1 MRSRCISARPVQNGA
16 QQLRKGPGMILY
28 PAIDLK
34 DGKAVRLYKG
44 EMERATVFNDDPA
57 AQAMEFVAAGCEWLH
72 LVDLN
77 GAFAGEPVN
86 AAPVEAILSQTKVPA
101 QLGGGIRDMAT
112 IERWLDRGL
121 ARVILG
127 TVAVE
132 NPDLVR
138 QAARAFPGQVAVGI
152 DARKGMVAT
161 KGWAEETD
169 VTATDLARSF
179 EDAGVAAIIYT
190 DINRDGAM
198 QGPNVAETAA
208 LARAVSIPVIASGGV
223 SSLDDLRALKNC
235 GAPLNGAISGRA
247 LYDGAID
254 LKEALAVLRG

>member
-1 MRSRCISARPVQNGA
+1 
-16 QQLRKGPGMILY
+16 MILY

-34 DGKAVRLYKG
+34 DGHAVRLFKG
-44 EMERATVFNDDPA
+44 EMDKATVFNEDPA

-77 GAFAGEPVN
+77 GAFAGTPVN
-86 AAPVEAILSQTKVPA
+86 AAPVEEILKRCKVPA

-121 ARVILG
+121 TRVILG

-138 QAARAFPGQVAVGI
+138 EAARAFPGHVAVGI
-152 DARKGMVAT
+152 VARKGMVAT

-169 VTATDLARSF
+169 VTATDLAKSF

-198 QGPNVAETAA
+198 QGPNVEETAA
-208 LARAVSIPVIASGGV
+208 LANAVSIPVIASGGV
-223 SSLDDLRALKNC
+223 SSLDDLKALKSC

-254 LKEALAVLRG
+254 LGEALRVLKA

>member
-1 MRSRCISARPVQNGA
+1 
-16 QQLRKGPGMILY
+16 MILY

-34 DGKAVRLYKG
+34 DGAAVRLVHG
-44 EMERATVFNDDPA
+44 EMDSATVFNTDPA
-57 AQAMEFVAAGCEWLH
+57 AQAQRFIEAGCQWLH

-77 GAFAGEPVN
+77 GAFAGAPVN
-86 AAPVEAILSQTKVPA
+86 AAPVEAILASCDVPA

-112 IERWLDRGL
+112 IEMWLSKGL

-138 QAARAFPGQVAVGI
+138 AAARAFPGQVAVGI
-152 DARKGMVAT
+152 DARGGRVAT

-169 VTATDLARSF
+169 VNATDLALSF

-198 QGPNVAETAA
+198 KGPNVEATAA

-223 SSLDDLRALKNC
+223 SALADLTALRDTQVI
-235 GAPLNGAISGRA
+235 AGAISGRA

-254 LKEALAVLRG
+254 LAEALAALED

>member
-1 MRSRCISARPVQNGA
+1 
-16 QQLRKGPGMILY
+16 MILY

-34 DGKAVRLYKG
+34 DGVCVRLLRG
-44 EMERATVFNDDPA
+44 EMDAATVFNDDPA
-57 AQAMEFVAAGCEWLH
+57 AQALSFQRAGCEWMH

-86 AAPVEAILSQTKVPA
+86 GAAVEAILAAVDVPA

-112 IERWLDRGL
+112 IETWLGKGL

-132 NPDLVR
+132 NPELVR

-152 DARKGMVAT
+152 DARDGLVAT

-169 VTATDLARSF
+169 VTVSDLARSF

-198 QGPNVAETAA
+198 QGPNVAATAA

-223 SSLDDLRALKNC
+223 SSLADLIALRDC
-235 GAPLNGAISGRA
+235 GAPLDGAISGRA

-254 LKEALAVLRG
+254 LAEALKVLRG

>member
-1 MRSRCISARPVQNGA
+1 
-16 QQLRKGPGMILY
+16 MILF

-34 DGKAVRLYKG
+34 DGQAVRLVHG
-44 EMERATVFNDDPA
+44 DMEKSTVFNDDPA
-57 AQAMEFVAAGCEWLH
+57 AQARSFVEAGCQWLH

-86 AAPVEAILSQTKVPA
+86 AAPVEAILASCDVPA

-112 IERWLDRGL
+112 IERWLDKGL

-132 NPDLVR
+132 NPGLVR
-138 QAARAFPGQVAVGI
+138 EAARAFPGQVAVGI
-152 DARKGMVAT
+152 DARNGKVAT

-169 VTATDLARSF
+169 VDATDLAKSF

-190 DINRDGAM
+190 DILRDGAM
-198 QGPNVAETAA
+198 GGPNIEATAA

-223 SSLDDLRALKNC
+223 SSLDDLTALKET
-235 GAPLNGAISGRA
+235 GVISGAISGRA

-254 LKEALAVLRG
+254 LAEALRALSS

>member
-1 MRSRCISARPVQNGA
+1 
-16 QQLRKGPGMILY
+16 MILY

-34 DGKAVRLYKG
+34 DGRAVRLVHG
-44 EMERATVFNDDPA
+44 DMDQETVFNENPA
-57 AQAMEFVAAGCEWLH
+57 AQAMEFVNAGCEWLH

-86 AAPVEAILSQTKVPA
+86 AAPVEEILKQTKTPA

-112 IERWLDRGL
+112 IERWIDRGL

-138 QAARAFPGQVAVGI
+138 EAAREFPGKVAVGI
-152 DARKGMVAT
+152 DARNGKVAT
-161 KGWAEETD
+161 KGWAEETN
-169 VTATDLARSF
+169 VMVTDLAKSF
-179 EDAGVAAIIYT
+179 EDAGVCAIIYT
-190 DINRDGAM
+190 DILRDGAM
-198 QGPNVAETAA
+198 KGVNVQATAD

-235 GAPLNGAISGRA
+235 GASLNGAISGRA

-254 LKEALAVLRG
+254 LSEALATLRD

>member
-1 MRSRCISARPVQNGA
+1 
-16 QQLRKGPGMILY
+16 MILY

-34 DGKAVRLYKG
+34 DGQCVRLLRG
-44 EMERATVFNDDPA
+44 EMSDATVFSDDPA
-57 AQAMEFVAAGCEWLH
+57 AQAAAFQAAGCEWIH

-77 GAFAGEPVN
+77 GAFAGQPVN
-86 AAPVEAILSQTKVPA
+86 AKAVEAILARVSVPC

-112 IERWLDRGL
+112 ISMWLDKGL

-138 QAARAFPGQVAVGI
+138 QAARAFPGRVAVGI
-152 DARKGMVAT
+152 DARKGRVAT
-161 KGWAEETD
+161 KGWATETD
-169 VTATDLARSF
+169 VMATDLARSF

-190 DINRDGAM
+190 DIDRDGAM
-198 QGPNVAETAA
+198 QGPNVEATAA
-208 LARAVSIPVIASGGV
+208 LARAVTIPVIASGGV
-223 SSLDDLRALKNC
+223 SRIEDLIALRDT
-235 GAPLNGAISGRA
+235 GVIAGAISGRA

-254 LKEALAVLRG
+254 LKAALTALAD

>member
-1 MRSRCISARPVQNGA
+1 
-16 QQLRKGPGMILY
+16 MILY

-34 DGKAVRLYKG
+34 DGQAVRLLRG
-44 EMERATVFNDDPA
+44 EMDKATVFNDDPA
-57 AQAMEFVAAGCEWLH
+57 AQARAFVEAGCAWLH

-77 GAFAGEPVN
+77 GAFAGTPVN
-86 AAPVEAILSQTKVPA
+86 AAPVEAILATCDVPA

-112 IERWLDRGL
+112 IEGWLGKGL
-121 ARVILG
+121 SRVILG

-132 NPDLVR
+132 NPALVR
-138 QAARAFPGQVAVGI
+138 EAAREFPGHVAVGI
-152 DARKGMVAT
+152 DARDGMVAT

-169 VTATDLARSF
+169 VEVTDLAKSF

-198 QGPNVAETAA
+198 QGPNIEATAA

-223 SSLDDLRALKNC
+223 SSLQDLIALRDC
-235 GAPLNGAISGRA
+235 GATLNGAISGRA
-247 LYDGAID
+247 LYDGALN
-254 LKEALAVLRG
+254 LKDALAALKN

>member
-1 MRSRCISARPVQNGA
+1 
-16 QQLRKGPGMILY
+16 MILY

-34 DGKAVRLYKG
+34 DGQAVRLFRG
-44 EMERATVFNDDPA
+44 EMDQATVFNDDPA
-57 AQAMEFVAAGCEWLH
+57 AQAMEFVDAGCEWLH

-86 AAPVEAILSQTKVPA
+86 AAPVEAILERTRVPA

-112 IERWLDRGL
+112 IERWLSKGL

-132 NPDLVR
+132 DPDLVR
-138 QAARAFPGQVAVGI
+138 EAAREFPGKIAVGI
-152 DARKGMVAT
+152 DARNGRVAT

-169 VTATDLARSF
+169 VMVTDLARSF

-190 DINRDGAM
+190 DIDRDGAM
-198 QGPNVAETAA
+198 QGPNIGATAA

-223 SSLDDLRALKNC
+223 SSLDDLIALRDC
-235 GAPLNGAISGRA
+235 GAKLNGAISGRA

-254 LKEALAVLRG
+254 LKKAIKALTA

>member
-1 MRSRCISARPVQNGA
+1 
-16 QQLRKGPGMILY
+16 MILY

-34 DGKAVRLYKG
+34 DGQAVRLLRG
-44 EMERATVFNDDPA
+44 EMDKATVFNDDPA
-57 AQAMEFVAAGCEWLH
+57 AQARAFVEAGCEWLH

-86 AAPVEAILSQTKVPA
+86 AAAVEAILAQCDVPA

-112 IERWLDRGL
+112 IEAWLGKGL

-138 QAARAFPGQVAVGI
+138 EAARAFPGQVAVGI
-152 DARKGMVAT
+152 DARGGKVAT

-169 VTATDLARSF
+169 VDATDLARSF

-198 QGPNVAETAA
+198 QGPNVAATAA
-208 LARAVSIPVIASGGV
+208 LAHAVTIPVIASGGV
-223 SSLDDLRALKNC
+223 SSIADLIALRDC

-254 LKEALAVLRG
+254 LKEALAVLRD

>member
-1 MRSRCISARPVQNGA
+1 
-16 QQLRKGPGMILY
+16 MILY

-34 DGKAVRLYKG
+34 DGQAVRLYKG
-44 EMERATVFNDDPA
+44 EMDQATVFNDDPA
-57 AQAMEFVAAGCEWLH
+57 AQAMEFVDAGCEWLH

-86 AAPVEAILSQTKVPA
+86 DASVEAILARTKVPA

-112 IERWLDRGL
+112 IERWLSKGL

-132 NPDLVR
+132 DPDLVR
-138 QAARAFPGQVAVGI
+138 QAARTFPGQVAVGI
-152 DARKGMVAT
+152 DARNGRVAT
-161 KGWAEETD
+161 KGWAEETN
-169 VTATDLARSF
+169 VMVTDLAKSF

-198 QGPNVAETAA
+198 LGPNVEATAA
-208 LARAVSIPVIASGGV
+208 LANAVSIPVIASGGV
-223 SSLDDLRALKNC
+223 SSIADLEALKSC

-254 LKEALAVLRG
+254 LKEALRALKA

>member
-1 MRSRCISARPVQNGA
+1 
-16 QQLRKGPGMILY
+16 MILY

-34 DGKAVRLYKG
+34 DGQCVRLLRG
-44 EMERATVFNDDPA
+44 EMADATVFSDDPA
-57 AQAMEFVAAGCEWLH
+57 AQARAFQDSGCDWLH

-86 AAPVEAILSQTKVPA
+86 SAAVEAILAAITVPA

-112 IERWLDRGL
+112 IERWLSKGL

-132 NPDLVR
+132 NPALVR
-138 QAARAFPGQVAVGI
+138 EAARAFPGQVAVGI
-152 DARKGMVAT
+152 DAREGKVAT

-169 VTATDLARSF
+169 VDATDLARSF

-190 DINRDGAM
+190 DIDRDGAM
-198 QGPNVAETAA
+198 AGPNVAATEA

-223 SSLDDLRALKNC
+223 SRLSDLVALRDT
-235 GAPLNGAISGRA
+235 GVIAGAISGRA

-254 LKEALAVLRG
+254 LGEALAALKG

>member
-1 MRSRCISARPVQNGA
+1 
-16 QQLRKGPGMILY
+16 MILY

-34 DGKAVRLYKG
+34 DGNAVRLVHG
-44 EMERATVFNDDPA
+44 DMDQSTVFNDDPA
-57 AQAMEFVAAGCEWLH
+57 AQARAFVDAGCEWLH

-86 AAPVEAILSQTKVPA
+86 AAPVEAILAACPVPA

-112 IERWLDRGL
+112 IERWLDKGL
-121 ARVILG
+121 GRVILG

-132 NPDLVR
+132 NPELVR
-138 QAARAFPGQVAVGI
+138 EAARAFPGHVAVGI
-152 DARKGMVAT
+152 DARNGKVAT

-169 VTATDLARSF
+169 VMVTDLAKSF
-179 EDAGVAAIIYT
+179 EDAGVSAIIYT
-190 DINRDGAM
+190 DILRDGAM
-198 QGPNVAETAA
+198 GGPNIDATEA

-223 SSLDDLRALKNC
+223 SSMDDLTRLKAT
-235 GAPLNGAISGRA
+235 GMISGAISGRA

-254 LKEALAVLRG
+254 LSAALAALKG